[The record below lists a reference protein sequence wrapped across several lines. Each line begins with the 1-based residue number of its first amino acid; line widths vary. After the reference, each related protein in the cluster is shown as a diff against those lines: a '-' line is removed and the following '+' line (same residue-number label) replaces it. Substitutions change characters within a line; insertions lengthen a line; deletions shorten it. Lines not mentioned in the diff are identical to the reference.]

1 VAPVN
6 SGDERHTPANSTGS
20 GNERRTPATNGN
32 ERQRRAVYWRARRAR
47 KMGRARVGKNGER
60 ALRSIYRE
68 GRGEGGS
75 AREGTVGV

>member
-1 VAPVN
+1 VAPVMTN
-6 SGDERHTPANSTGS
+6 SGEL
-20 GNERRTPATNGN
+20 RRL
-32 ERQRRAVYWRARRAR
+32 AVYWRARRAR

-75 AREGTVGV
+75 AREGTIGV

>member
-1 VAPVN
+1 MRVTGTDRRVSAGRRAGLDYGQRVCR
-6 SGDERHTPANSTGS
+6 SGDDEL
-20 GNERRTPATNGN
+20 RRT
-32 ERQRRAVYWRARRAR
+32 AVYWRARRAR